1 MKNIDLKELMG
12 RVQETGSLVAGS
24 FREKGLKHFA
34 RPLLAALIFV
44 SASYLL
50 VYAPAG
56 KRLKVLNDR
65 LAASEAASQYSER
78 YTLVRDQLNGIYMEI
93 PPLKAKDAWLM
104 GALIDSLKA
113 ENIISDSIQ
122 PPSEEE
128 ALGLIYQRADMGAT
142 LKFMEFF
149 SWLGRIEASKPVI
162 HVDAVRITKKSDLIG
177 LNSASCRIS
186 TIIPRARL
194 TQ

>member
-1 MKNIDLKELMG
+1 MKNIDLKELIG
-12 RVQETGSLVAGS
+12 QAQETGSTVVGS

-34 RPLLAALIFV
+34 RPLLASAIFLG
-44 SASYLL
+44 ASYIL

-56 KRLKVLNDR
+56 KRLKGLNAR
-65 LAASEAASQYSER
+65 LAASEATSQYAET
-78 YTLVRDQLNGIYMEI
+78 YTQLRDQLNGIYREM
-93 PPLKAKDAWLM
+93 PPLKAKDAWLLNTM
-104 GALIDSLKA
+104 IDALKA

-149 SWLGRIEASKPVI
+149 AWLGRIEASKPVI
-162 HVDAVRITKKSDLIG
+162 HVDNLRIQKKADLIG